1 MSGASGSGKTTLLRQ
16 LKPAIAPYG
25 KRQGAV
31 LYEGRPVEE
40 LEKRRAALEIGFVFQ
55 SPDAQIVTDRV
66 SSELAFGLEN
76 AGVPPEEIRRRV
88 AEMAGFFG
96 IEGWYHK
103 AIEALS
109 GGQRQMLNLASV
121 MVMNPKVLILDEPT
135 SQLDPVSAGNFI
147 GMLEKLNREL
157 GQTIL
162 LTEHRQEELFP
173 LADRIGMMELGRL
186 KQALP
191 PKEMAAALLE
201 EQAPLSKALP
211 TPAKIAWTLGR
222 RADLPLTMKEGR
234 GFLAALPPSGHKLEK
249 ANPPEPGE
257 KILEA
262 KNLFFRYDKDAP
274 DVLRDFSLTLEKGR
288 CLAVLGGNGAG
299 KTTLVKLLKGLL
311 KPVSGSIYFHGED
324 ISGKLHEMMRQAIDD
339 ACTNY
344 LNGETAD
351 DWDFAGLRRH
361 FMNWLCLPTDFNY
374 TTEQLGDL
382 TKEGIADELY
392 KRGMDIL
399 TAKEKRYG
407 AKTMR
412 ELERICLLRNVDSK
426 WMEHIDNMDQLK
438 QGMGLRGYGQHDPVV
453 EYRIEGFAMF
463 DEMIAS
469 IREDAVHMLLT
480 IEIRQQNAEPKR
492 EQIAKPTGDN
502 APGDTGAKAPA
513 PVRVTKIGRN
523 DPCPCGSG
531 LKWKKCTCKEY
542 HPDL

>member
-1 MSGASGSGKTTLLRQ
+1 M
-16 LKPAIAPYG
+16 
-25 KRQGAV
+25 
-31 LYEGRPVEE
+31 YEGRPVEE

-173 LADRIGMMELGRL
+173 LADRIGMMEQGRL

-211 TPAKIAWTLGR
+211 TPAKIAWALGR

-274 DVLRDFSLTLEKGR
+274 DV
-288 CLAVLGGNGAG
+288 
-299 KTTLVKLLKGLL
+299 
-311 KPVSGSIYFHGED
+311 
-324 ISGKLHEMMRQAIDD
+324 
-339 ACTNY
+339 
-344 LNGETAD
+344 
-351 DWDFAGLRRH
+351 
-361 FMNWLCLPTDFNY
+361 
-374 TTEQLGDL
+374 
-382 TKEGIADELY
+382 
-392 KRGMDIL
+392 
-399 TAKEKRYG
+399 
-407 AKTMR
+407 
-412 ELERICLLRNVDSK
+412 
-426 WMEHIDNMDQLK
+426 
-438 QGMGLRGYGQHDPVV
+438 
-453 EYRIEGFAMF
+453 
-463 DEMIAS
+463 
-469 IREDAVHMLLT
+469 
-480 IEIRQQNAEPKR
+480 
-492 EQIAKPTGDN
+492 
-502 APGDTGAKAPA
+502 
-513 PVRVTKIGRN
+513 
-523 DPCPCGSG
+523 
-531 LKWKKCTCKEY
+531 
-542 HPDL
+542 

>member
-173 LADRIGMMELGRL
+173 LADRIGMMEQGRL

-211 TPAKIAWTLGR
+211 TPAKIAWALGR

-288 CLAVLGGNGAG
+288 CLAVLGGKRRGKNHGPAGAG
-299 KTTLVKLLKGLL
+299 GHPSALSGAGQTEDGQDRLSVSESGVCVPNGSSAGGLYSGVPKRRALAREIGAFSLLSKADSSAGEESYGFIRRGASE
-311 KPVSGSIYFHGED
+311 SGSVQG
-324 ISGKLHEMMRQAIDD
+324 
-339 ACTNY
+339 
-344 LNGETAD
+344 
-351 DWDFAGLRRH
+351 DFDRAGCH
-361 FMNWLCLPTDFNY
+361 
-374 TTEQLGDL
+374 
-382 TKEGIADELY
+382 
-392 KRGMDIL
+392 
-399 TAKEKRYG
+399 
-407 AKTMR
+407 
-412 ELERICLLRNVDSK
+412 
-426 WMEHIDNMDQLK
+426 
-438 QGMGLRGYGQHDPVV
+438 
-453 EYRIEGFAMF
+453 
-463 DEMIAS
+463 
-469 IREDAVHMLLT
+469 
-480 IEIRQQNAEPKR
+480 
-492 EQIAKPTGDN
+492 
-502 APGDTGAKAPA
+502 PA
-513 PVRVTKIGRN
+513 G
-523 DPCPCGSG
+523 
-531 LKWKKCTCKEY
+531 
-542 HPDL
+542 